1 MKILLIAPASGNWHQ
16 VGHKRIFN
24 GKTFRF
30 SLLSLLT
37 VAAETPSDARVEIID
52 EQVDAIPWE
61 APIDLVGITLMTAAA
76 ARAYELAARF
86 RARDIPV
93 VLGGMHPTFCAQ
105 EALQHADAVVVGDAE
120 GIWPRVVADTRAGR
134 LKGIYRNLKL
144 PELQGL
150 EPPPRHLLENK
161 KYATVHAVQATRGCS
176 NHCDFCA
183 VSAFHQHTHRQRP
196 VEEVIQEVSAIAS
209 RFFIFVDDNLT
220 ADRQYARRLFRA
232 LIPLRKSWV
241 TQSELGIAEDLEL
254 VKLAA
259 KAGCTGVFV
268 GMETFSVRNL
278 ESVNKGFNRVRRYRE
293 AIRTL
298 HRHGIG
304 VEAGIVF
311 GFDHD
316 DPTVFERTLKLL
328 DKLKI
333 DAAQISIFTPLPGT
347 RRFETMQDRVF
358 DRQWE
363 NYDFH
368 HSVFHP
374 RCMSAEDL
382 QNGHDWITKRFF
394 TLGRILRRT
403 WRHALRPRG
412 LSSLRFILAINL
424 AYYGRIRRWKIKGR
438 NPAECYRTNLHGSSL
453 FGFEPGSDGGWI
465 RKKNRMLVNRNS
477 QIDPKWKTSIL

>member
-1 MKILLIAPASGNWHQ
+1 MKIMLIAPASGKWHR
-16 VGHKRIFN
+16 VGRKWIFN

-30 SLLSLLT
+30 SLLSLLS
-37 VAAETPSDARVEIID
+37 VAAETPSYASVEIID

-61 APIDLVGITLMTAAA
+61 ASIYLVGITFMTAAA
-76 ARAYELAARF
+76 SRTYELAARF
-86 RARDIPV
+86 RARNIPV
-93 VLGGMHPTFCAQ
+93 VLGGMHPTFCVE

-120 GIWPRVVADTRAGR
+120 GIWPQVVADARDGR
-134 LKGIYRNLKL
+134 LKGIYRNTRLPDLRGLK
-144 PELQGL
+144 Q
-150 EPPPRHLLENK
+150 PPRHLLENK
-161 KYATVHAVQATRGCS
+161 KYATVHAIQATRGCP

-183 VSAFHQHTHRQRP
+183 VSAFHQHSHRQRP
-196 VEEVIQEVSAIAS
+196 VEEVIQEVSAIPS

-220 ADRQYARRLFRA
+220 ADREYARRLFRA
-232 LIPLRKSWV
+232 LIPLRKRWV

-278 ESVNKGFNRVRRYRE
+278 ESVNKGFNRVQKYRE

-298 HRHGIG
+298 HRQGIG

-333 DAAQISIFTPLPGT
+333 DAAQVSIFTPLPGT
-347 RRFETMQDRVF
+347 RRFETMKDRIF
-358 DRQWE
+358 DRQWRH
-363 NYDFH
+363 YDFH
-368 HSVFHP
+368 HTVFHP

-382 QNGHDWITKRFF
+382 QSGHDWF
-394 TLGRILRRT
+394 TNRYYRPGSILRRVWQYT
-403 WRHALRPRG
+403 LRPRG
-412 LSSLRFILAINL
+412 LSTLRFILGVNL
-424 AYYGRIRRWKIKGR
+424 AYYGRIRRWKINGR
-438 NPAECYRTNLHGSSL
+438 NPAERYRTDYCRSESTPTA
-453 FGFEPGSDGGWI
+453 FSWQAPPE
-465 RKKNRMLVNRNS
+465 
-477 QIDPKWKTSIL
+477 